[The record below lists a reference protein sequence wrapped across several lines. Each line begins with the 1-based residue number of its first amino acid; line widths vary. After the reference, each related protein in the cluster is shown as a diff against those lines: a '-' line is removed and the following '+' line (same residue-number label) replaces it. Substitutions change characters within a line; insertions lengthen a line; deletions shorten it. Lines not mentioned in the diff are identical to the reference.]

1 VQSPDARVRKLE
13 TSRQLEHR
21 HIGDFFVTLVAERF
35 GKKENVLEYFSSRR
49 LLLNSGHYNL
59 LSYWSCSVINDRT
72 KSTLCNKTPQSTID
86 TPIQKQKALHRRIA
100 ASAFALL
107 GRRRCLHTDDEQPL
121 CHSKNPASLIISTG
135 SRA

>member
-72 KSTLCNKTPQSTID
+72 KSTLCNKTPQSSID
-86 TPIQKQKALHRRIA
+86 TPIQKQKALHRRLRRA
-100 ASAFALL
+100 PLLCLEGVVAFTQTMSNRYA
-107 GRRRCLHTDDEQPL
+107 TAKIPL
-121 CHSKNPASLIISTG
+121 
-135 SRA
+135 R